1 MHLLQVPVAACLLLT
16 LSIAVAVAYVLLI
29 LPPVVLTAYHPMQ
42 AVTCHLTLPA
52 EIMVCPLFTL
62 LAVLVD

>member
-1 MHLLQVPVAACLLLT
+1 MHLLQVPVVACLLLT
-16 LSIAVAVAYVLLI
+16 LSIAVAVAYVLLT
-29 LPPVVLTAYHPMQ
+29 LPPVLIAYHPMQ

-52 EIMVCPLFTL
+52 EIMVCHLFTL